1 MARPQCNTHPFCCVF
16 HFGDVALVPIIP
28 KRISAHILGVVL
40 LLGLGSF
47 LFPFSCSLARCFSFI
62 YLFIY
67 LAALIL
73 GKTVKTGGN
82 LLEKNFLL
90 GV

>member
-1 MARPQCNTHPFCCVF
+1 LGPFF
-16 HFGDVALVPIIP
+16 
-28 KRISAHILGVVL
+28 
-40 LLGLGSF
+40 
-47 LFPFSCSLARCFSFI
+47 FPSLAPLPGVFPLFI

>member
-1 MARPQCNTHPFCCVF
+1 LGPFF
-16 HFGDVALVPIIP
+16 
-28 KRISAHILGVVL
+28 
-40 LLGLGSF
+40 
-47 LFPFSCSLARCFSFI
+47 FPSLAPLPGVFP
-62 YLFIY
+62 LFIY